1 MLTEAEKHGIAELLT
16 RMSVQDLQSLAQTVT
31 SKLLVP
37 ETSSEAIS
45 MIILHTERA
54 ADLLKRRKIKKE
66 LLFKYLHFKRV
77 PIESVADKSVH
88 VTRVL
93 ELWGAADTA
102 DSGHIFDSDN
112 SLDTPPAPVPS
123 RNASHTS
130 LCSLDLSVTRDIL
143 HSINRGVELRRS
155 GSSTSIM
162 NCDENS
168 SSSFSFT
175 DHTVTNSIS
184 VLSSGHADTVT
195 CQGSSCSLSKVQCQ
209 EMANSFV
216 RWYYHLLNT
225 QVDTDTLDWSSSHF
239 WPDASAR
246 VSLYNQSGELQECLE
261 VLNNSEDVSRLL
273 VTVLRDHKLKFNPNM
288 CEEGVRGKLSPH
300 GLVMVLA
307 CGTLHNQ
314 HSVCAVFEQVHST
327 QVLISPSPRLK
338 L

>member
-1 MLTEAEKHGIAELLT
+1 MLTEAEKYGISELLS
-16 RMSVQDLQSLAQTVT
+16 RLSVSDLQSLAQTVT

-37 ETSSEAIS
+37 ETSSEAITA
-45 MIILHTERA
+45 IILHTDKA
-54 ADLLKRRKIKKE
+54 VDLLKRKKIKKE
-66 LLFKYLHFKRV
+66 ILFKYLHFKRV
-77 PIESVADKSVH
+77 PIEAVADKSVH
-88 VTRVL
+88 VSRVL
-93 ELWGAADTA
+93 EVWGTA
-102 DSGHIFDSDN
+102 QCGDMTVMDEN
-112 SLDTPPAPVPS
+112 SLDLPPAPVPS
-123 RNASHTS
+123 RNTSHTS
-130 LCSLDLSVTRDIL
+130 LCSLDLSVSRDQLYI
-143 HSINRGVELRRS
+143 RGLELRRS

-195 CQGSSCSLSKVQCQ
+195 CPASSCSLSKVQCQ

-314 HSVCAVFEQVHST
+314 HSVCGVFEQVHST
-327 QVLISPSPRLK
+327 HV
-338 L
+338 

>member
-1 MLTEAEKHGIAELLT
+1 MLFLNVSPVVVTMLTESEKHGISELLS
-16 RMSVQDLQSLAQTVT
+16 RMSVEDLQSLAQTVT

-37 ETSSEAIS
+37 ETSSDAIS
-45 MIILHTERA
+45 TIILHTDKA

-77 PIESVADKSVH
+77 PIESISDKSVH

-93 ELWGAADTA
+93 ELWGSDAGE
-102 DSGHIFDSDN
+102 SWNILDSDN

-130 LCSLDLSVTRDIL
+130 LCSLDLSVTREVMY
-143 HSINRGVELRRS
+143 NRGLELRRS

-162 NCDENS
+162 NCDE

-175 DHTVTNSIS
+175 DHILPATTDTAT
-184 VLSSGHADTVT
+184 SSLTH
-195 CQGSSCSLSKVQCQ
+195 VQCQ

-225 QVDTDTLDWSSSHF
+225 SVDTDTTDWSSSHF

-246 VSLYNQSGELQECLE
+246 VSLLNQGGETQECLE
-261 VLNNSEDVSRLL
+261 VVNNAEEVSRML
-273 VTVLRDHKLKFNPNM
+273 VSVFRNHKLKCNPNL
-288 CEEGVRGKLSPH
+288 CEEGVRGRLSAH
-300 GLVMVLA
+300 GLVMVLV

-314 HSVCAVFEQVHST
+314 HTVCGVFEQVI
-327 QVLISPSPRLK
+327 QKIIC
-338 L
+338 